1 MNTLDVQKIVV
12 DVSAKPSKF
21 EPRHK
26 KKFLAR
32 KILFFKLPTFH
43 PSLLRFSSTLA

>member
-26 KKFLAR
+26 KNLGSQNTVFQ
-32 KILFFKLPTFH
+32 TTYV
-43 PSLLRFSSTLA
+43 PSLPPSV